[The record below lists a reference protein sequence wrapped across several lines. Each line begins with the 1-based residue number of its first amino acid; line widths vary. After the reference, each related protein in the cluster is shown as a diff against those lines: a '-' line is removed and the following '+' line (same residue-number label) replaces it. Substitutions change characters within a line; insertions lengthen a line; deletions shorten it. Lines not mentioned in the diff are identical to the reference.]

1 MDALSHTRD
10 HRPVRRL
17 GVLVLAVFQ
26 LGGAVALPAAD
37 GVLDMDRY
45 GTPAH
50 VESEGSDD
58 CAPHHD
64 HAFCQVVRATA
75 LANPSRAASSVGVDD
90 LVYQLHLLGGP
101 AEVDVPSPVLEGSTG
116 PRAPPFA

>member
-10 HRPVRRL
+10 HRLVRRL
-17 GVLVLAVFQ
+17 GVLAMAVFQ
-26 LGGAVALPAAD
+26 LTGAIALPAAD
-37 GVLDMDRY
+37 GALDVDRY

-50 VESEGSDD
+50 VESEGADD

-75 LANPSRAASSVGVDD
+75 LANPSRAASSVGADD
-90 LVYQLHLLGGP
+90 RVHELHAPGGS
-101 AEVDVPSPVLEGSTG
+101 AEVDVTSPVLEGSPG
-116 PRAPPFA
+116 PRAPPSA

>member
-1 MDALSHTRD
+1 MDALSHSRD

-17 GVLVLAVFQ
+17 GVLVLAVLQ

-45 GTPAH
+45 GTPTH
-50 VESEGSDD
+50 VESQGTDD

-75 LANPSRAASSVGVDD
+75 LANPSRAVSSVGVGD
-90 LVYQLHLLGGP
+90 LVHQLHALDGS
-101 AEVDVPSPVLEGSTG
+101 AEVDVTSPVLQGSTG
-116 PRAPPFA
+116 PRAPPSA

>member
-10 HRPVRRL
+10 HRLVRRL
-17 GVLVLAVFQ
+17 GVLVMAVFQ
-26 LGGAVALPAAD
+26 LTAAVALPAAD

-45 GTPAH
+45 GTPTH

-64 HAFCQVVRATA
+64 HAFCQVVRATG
-75 LANPSRAASSVGVDD
+75 LANPSRAAVNVGVGDQ
-90 LVYQLHLLGGP
+90 VHQLHRLGGSVE
-101 AEVDVPSPVLEGSTG
+101 ADIPSPVLEGSTG
-116 PRAPPFA
+116 PRAPPSA

>member
-10 HRPVRRL
+10 HRLVRRL
-17 GVLVLAVFQ
+17 GVLVMAVLQ

-45 GTPAH
+45 GTPSH

-75 LANPSRAASSVGVDD
+75 LANPSRALSSVGVGHR
-90 LVYQLHLLGGP
+90 VHLLHPLGGS
-101 AEVDVPSPVLEGSTG
+101 AEVDITSPVLEGSTG
-116 PRAPPFA
+116 PRAPPSA

>member
-10 HRPVRRL
+10 HRLVRRL
-17 GVLVLAVFQ
+17 GVLAMAVFQ
-26 LGGAVALPAAD
+26 LTGAVALPAAD

-50 VESEGSDD
+50 VESGGSDD

-75 LANPSRAASSVGVDD
+75 LANPSRAVSSVGVGD
-90 LVYQLHLLGGP
+90 LVHQLHPLGGS
-101 AEVDVPSPVLEGSTG
+101 AEVDITSPVLEGSSG
-116 PRAPPFA
+116 PRAPPSA

>member
-10 HRPVRRL
+10 HRLVRRL
-17 GVLVLAVFQ
+17 GVLVLAMFQ

-45 GTPAH
+45 GTPTH
-50 VESEGSDD
+50 VESQGSDD

-75 LANPSRAASSVGVDD
+75 LASPSRAVTSVGVGD
-90 LVYQLHLLGGP
+90 VVHQLHPLGGS
-101 AEVDVPSPVLEGSTG
+101 AEVDIRSAVLQGSTG
-116 PRAPPFA
+116 PRAPPSA